1 MAGRIFI
8 KDLEPAQLVD
18 GVFTMQNC
26 QLGQTKNGKPFIKCI
41 LSDKSGR
48 SPGRMWNV
56 SEDLF
61 AGLPT
66 DGFVHIEGQTQ
77 PYQGEMQ
84 IIISQIKPMQPSVDD
99 LTELLPATQFN
110 IEDMYAELLSILDTM
125 KSPSMKTLVNKYTS
139 EENLMARFRQAPAA
153 MALHHAYIGG
163 LLEHTLSLIKLAE
176 QVLPLYPKV
185 NRDIVLTGLF
195 LHDLGKCVE
204 LTWDAGF
211 SYTDD
216 GLLVGHVARGTIWLE
231 LKARQCADDGNPIP
245 PAAIQVLQH
254 IILSHHGV
262 PEYGAL
268 KIPSTPEAIMIH
280 HLDNLDAKMQMS
292 ISAARDGRENNL
304 GGNFTEK
311 IWALDTRLYRPDPL
325 ASENV

>member
-1 MAGRIFI
+1 MAGRIYI
-8 KDLEPAQLVD
+8 DNLEPAQLVD

-48 SPGRMWNV
+48 APGRLWNA

-61 AGLPT
+61 EALPT
-66 DGFVHIEGQTQ
+66 DGFVHIEGQSQ

-84 IIISQIKPMQPSVDD
+84 IIISQIKPIQPSADQ
-99 LTELLPATQFN
+99 LTELLPATQFS
-110 IEDMYAELLSILDTM
+110 IEDMFQELIEILNSI
-125 KSPSMKTLVNKYTS
+125 KSPSMKALAAQYLKDQ
-139 EENLMARFRQAPAA
+139 NLMDRFRQAPAA

-163 LLEHTLSLIKLAE
+163 LLEHTLALLRLAE
-176 QVLPLYPKV
+176 TVLPLYPKV
-185 NRDIVLTGLF
+185 NRDIVLIGLF

-231 LKARQCADDGNPIP
+231 LKARQCAEEGNPIP
-245 PAAIQVLQH
+245 SNALLVLQH
-254 IILSHHGV
+254 IILSHHGQH
-262 PEYGAL
+262 EYGAL
-268 KIPSTPEAIMIH
+268 KLPATPEAILIH

-292 ISAARDGRENNL
+292 ISAAREGKTNNL

-311 IWALDTRLYRPDPL
+311 IWALDTRIFRPDPL
-325 ASENV
+325 AEEA